1 MIEAMIAKRY
11 ARALLDLAQQQ
22 GPKQVDL
29 YGQQIQAFCQTC
41 RTNPVLLTTLA
52 NSHFDLFARERIV
65 TQVAKKLEL
74 SEHVLNF
81 LKLMVHKG
89 RASLFN
95 FVSDEYTRLANALLG
110 RTELTVVSA
119 VELPEATLKQ
129 LVEHFHRESGHEIL
143 LRKKTDSR
151 LLGGIRVHLGD
162 KVYDYTLQGQ
172 LEQLKQQLA
181 A

>member
-1 MIEAMIAKRY
+1 MIETMIAKRY
-11 ARALLDLAQQQ
+11 ARALLDLAKQQSLE
-22 GPKQVDL
+22 QVDV
-29 YGQQIQAFCQTC
+29 YGQQLQSFCQTC
-41 RTNPVLLTTLA
+41 HANPVLLTTLA
-52 NSHFDLFARERIV
+52 NSHFDLLARERIV
-65 TQVAKKLEL
+65 NQVAKKLDL

-89 RASLFN
+89 RASLFC
-95 FVSDEYTRLANALLG
+95 FVSNEYTRLANTLLG
-110 RTELTVVSA
+110 RIELTVVSA
-119 VELPEATLKQ
+119 SDLSEATLKQ
-129 LVEHFHRESGHEIL
+129 LVEHFHKESGYKIL
-143 LRKKTDSR
+143 LRKKTDPR